1 MSSTETE
8 GRSLVPMVGE
18 ARVQIQTGMCK
29 EEGTGIGQAQ
39 RTVSSSPLYRR
50 SSCLSVL
57 SYKTVNGPHFPA
69 APSPVPQHSAAR
81 ATHPVIAGTD
91 DSQPSR

>member
-18 ARVQIQTGMCK
+18 ARVQVQTGMCK

-39 RTVSSSPLYRR
+39 RTVSSSPLFC
-50 SSCLSVL
+50 STIAFL
-57 SYKTVNGPHFPA
+57 TVGTSQHCIEDLVVFLF
-69 APSPVPQHSAAR
+69 SPTEQ
-81 ATHPVIAGTD
+81 
-91 DSQPSR
+91 